1 MATQFNL
8 TPVYK
13 TTLVRETSIKTR
25 PLVNGSERARE
36 VAMSLLGNSPNE
48 QLIAI
53 ALDLKGRVIGAY
65 VITSGTIDASLVHPR
80 EAFRA
85 AILLNAASIVVAHN
99 HPSGDLTPSRQDW
112 AVYEQMKKAGDLL
125 GICIHD
131 SIIVSDTDSL
141 SMAYE
146 GVKHV

>member
-25 PLVNGSERARE
+25 PQVSGSERARE

-53 ALDLKGRVIGAY
+53 ALDLKSRVIGAY

-85 AILLNAASIVVAHN
+85 AILLNAASIVIAHN

-112 AVYEQMKKAGDLL
+112 AVYEQMKKAGELL
-125 GICIHD
+125 GIAIHD

-141 SMAYE
+141 SMAE
-146 GVKHV
+146 ECLHA

>member
-25 PLVNGSERARE
+25 PQVSGSERARE

-53 ALDLKGRVIGAY
+53 ALDLKTRVIGAY
-65 VITSGTIDASLVHPR
+65 VITSGTIDSSLVHPR

-85 AILLNAASIVVAHN
+85 AILLNAASIVMAHN
-99 HPSGDLTPSRQDW
+99 HPSGDLTPSPQDW
-112 AVYEQMKKAGDLL
+112 AVYEQMKKAGNVL
-125 GICIHD
+125 GIAIHD

-141 SMAYE
+141 SMAE
-146 GVKHV
+146 TNQ